1 MNIILIGGPGSGKS
15 TYAEFITKE
24 FGIDHIYPG
33 ELLRKEKEKGG
44 EIAKRL
50 SNLGKG
56 GFAPNDIVL
65 DLIKDA
71 VAKADKG
78 FVFDGY
84 PRYMQQVKDL
94 EKEGI
99 KIDKVVYLN
108 VSPEEVIRRLTKR
121 GRADDKPEIIKN
133 RIALYKKE
141 TGPVV
146 EYYRNKPGFI
156 EVKAEGGEPKDIAKK
171 IINRLKG
178 KTLSEFKM
186 YLNEGVY
193 DPGIFKAFFL
203 AGGPGSGK
211 TFVTQ
216 SAFAG
221 TGLKV
226 VNSDAA
232 FERGLKQ
239 ANLSLKMPDEEE
251 YFRNIIRQRAKTTAS
266 NILDTYVQGRLGLVI
281 DATGRDLP
289 LVQRQVGMLRNIGYD
304 CYMVFVNTSLDVALE
319 RNKTRSR
326 SIPEYI
332 VKKSWEGVQAN
343 IGAFQRVFS
352 PNKMLIV
359 DNNRSEKELVSMV
372 LSQAS
377 KFIRSRLKTK
387 PENGIALSWIK
398 KELELKRKW
407 DLKTLY

>member
-178 KTLSEFKM
+178 KTLNEFRQ

-232 FERGLKQ
+232 FERGLKK

-251 YFRNIIRQRAKTTAS
+251 YFRNIIRQRAKTTAA

-289 LVQRQVGMLRNIGYD
+289 LVQRQVSMLRNIGYD

-319 RNKTRSR
+319 RNQKRPR

-332 VKKSWEGVQAN
+332 VKKSWDGVQAN
-343 IGAFQRVFS
+343 IGSFQRVFS

-359 DNNRSEKELVSMV
+359 DNNRSEKELVSNV
-372 LSQAS
+372 LNQAS
-377 KFIRSRLKTK
+377 KFIRSRLRTK

-398 KELELKRKW
+398 KEIELKRRW

>member
-99 KIDKVVYLN
+99 KIDKIVYLN
-108 VSPEEVIRRLTKR
+108 VSPEEVIRRLTAR

-146 EYYRNKPGFI
+146 EYYRRKPGFI
-156 EVKAEGGEPKDIAKK
+156 EVKAEGGEPEEIANK
-171 IINRLKG
+171 IIKQLKA
-178 KTLSEFKM
+178 KPLREFRE

-211 TFVTQ
+211 TFVTAT
-216 SAFAG
+216 AFGG

-226 VNSDAA
+226 VNSDKA

-251 YFRNIIRQRAKTTAS
+251 YFRNIVRQKAKMTATTM
-266 NILDTYVQGRLGLVI
+266 LDKYVEGRLGLVI
-281 DATGRDLP
+281 DATGRDKD
-289 LVQRQVGMLRNIGYD
+289 LVQRQHSMLRNLGYD

-319 RNKTRSR
+319 RNKNRPR
-326 SIPEYI
+326 SIPDYI
-332 VKKSWEGVQAN
+332 VKTNWNGVQSN
-343 IGAFQRVFS
+343 IGTFQRIFS
-352 PNKMLIV
+352 PGKMLIV
-359 DNNRSEKELVSMV
+359 DNNRSEKELVTQT
-372 LSQAS
+372 LNTAA
-377 KFIRSRLKTK
+377 KFIRSKLRTK
-387 PENGIALSWIK
+387 PENSIALSWIK
-398 KELELKRKW
+398 KEIELKRR
-407 DLKTLY
+407 

>member
-33 ELLRKEKEKGG
+33 ELLRKAKAQGG
-44 EIAKRL
+44 EMAKRL
-50 SNLGKG
+50 SDLGKG

-65 DLIKDA
+65 KLVKDA

-78 FVFDGY
+78 FVFDGF
-84 PRYMQQVKDL
+84 PRYMQQVRDL
-94 EKEGI
+94 EREGI

-108 VSPEEVIRRLTKR
+108 VSPEEVIRRLTAR
-121 GRADDKPEIIKN
+121 GREDDKPEIIKN

-146 EYYRNKPGFI
+146 EYYRKKPGFI
-156 EVKAEGGEPKDIAKK
+156 EVKAEGGEPEEIANR
-171 IINRLKG
+171 IIKQLKA
-178 KTLSEFKM
+178 KPLREFREF
-186 YLNEGVY
+186 LNEGVY

-211 TFVTQ
+211 TFVTA
-216 SAFAG
+216 SAFGG

-226 VNSDAA
+226 VNSDKA

-251 YFRNIIRQRAKTTAS
+251 YFRNIVRQKAKMTATTM
-266 NILDTYVQGRLGLVI
+266 LDKYVEGRLGLVI
-281 DATGRDLP
+281 DATGRDKE
-289 LVQRQVGMLRNIGYD
+289 LVERQHSMLRNIGYD
-304 CYMVFVNTSLDVALE
+304 CYMVFVNTSLDVAIE
-319 RNKTRSR
+319 RNNKRSR

-332 VKKSWEGVQAN
+332 VKKSWQGVQAN
-343 IGAFQRVFS
+343 IGSFQRIFS

-359 DNNRSEKELVSMV
+359 DNNRSEQELVTQT
-372 LSQAS
+372 LNTAS
-377 KFIRSRLKTK
+377 KFIRSKLRTK

-398 KELELKRKW
+398 KELEAKRRW
-407 DLKTLY
+407 

>member
-50 SNLGKG
+50 SDLGKG

-65 DLIKDA
+65 KLIKDA
-71 VAKADKG
+71 VVKAKDG
-78 FVFDGY
+78 FVFDGF
-84 PRYMQQVKDL
+84 PRYMQQVRDL

-108 VSPEEVIRRLTKR
+108 VSTEEVIRRLTAR
-121 GRADDKPEIIKN
+121 GRADDKPDIIKN

-156 EVKAEGGEPKDIAKK
+156 EVKAEGGEPEEIAKK
-171 IINRLKG
+171 IINKLKG
-178 KTLSEFKM
+178 KTLSEFKQ

-226 VNSDAA
+226 VNSDAV
-232 FERGLKQ
+232 FEAGLKK

-251 YFRNIIRQRAKTTAS
+251 YFRNLIRDRAKISAATM
-266 NILDTYVQGRLGLVI
+266 LDTYVNGRLGLVV
-281 DATGRDLP
+281 DATGRDLG
-289 LVQRQVGMLRNIGYD
+289 LVQRQVSMLKNIGYD
-304 CYMVFVNTSLDVALE
+304 CYMVFVNTSLSVALE
-319 RNKTRSR
+319 RNKKRQRT
-326 SIPEYI
+326 IPDYI
-332 VKKSWEGVQAN
+332 VKTSWDGVQQN
-343 IGAFQRVFS
+343 IGSFQRIFS
-352 PNKMLIV
+352 PNKMLII
-359 DNNRSEKELVSMV
+359 DNNKSEQELVTNV
-372 LSQAS
+372 INQAS
-377 KFIRSRLKTK
+377 KFIRSRLRTK
-387 PENGIALSWIK
+387 PENGIAISWIR
-398 KELELKRKW
+398 KELELKKR
-407 DLKTLY
+407 